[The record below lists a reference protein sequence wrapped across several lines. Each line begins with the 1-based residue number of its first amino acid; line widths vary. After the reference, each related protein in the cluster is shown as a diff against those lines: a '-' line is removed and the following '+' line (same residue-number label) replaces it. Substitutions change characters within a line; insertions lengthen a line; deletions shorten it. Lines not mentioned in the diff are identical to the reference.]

1 MVGGVGGEGGGGGG
15 ATKMSHGML
24 QREILKLI
32 NIYAVQ
38 GGKYMTV
45 NILLKFH
52 GTKEFYLLRSASK
65 VWINLPKSL

>member
-1 MVGGVGGEGGGGGG
+1 MVGGGG
-15 ATKMSHGML
+15 AQNTCKTLMSHGML

-32 NIYAVQ
+32 NMGGR

-65 VWINLPKSL
+65 V